1 VEGRRW
7 GIDLRARAHT
17 RTPVNPS
24 IQPRKLTSV
33 EDTLSW
39 VDESADESVDK
50 SGAFLGEATI
60 YRGQPKD
67 WPLLPSLLRLK
78 ETAIHYRDFKG
89 LEVAVFKIFKSYS
102 HPYLDNNKPA
112 SESEWMALAQHHGC
126 PTRLMDWTRNPLV
139 ALFFATERDDRYE
152 ADEAVVWC
160 YRNFDWYDEESS
172 YKKYHRSAIRYLSLQ
187 TRTKA
192 YSPKHIS
199 PRIAAQAG
207 CFTLHSADQHVRWEI
222 PKKGLAKPCPL
233 RVSHME
239 EEFAIY
245 NEEHRDSIL
254 ASLPPEDDLNGRPS
268 FFDTL
273 SVPQKLK
280 LLPKTG
286 SLRKAVIPLGRK
298 QSIRRQLY
306 KLNIN
311 RASLFP
317 GLDGISDYIKQALN
331 RSIGKD

>member
-1 VEGRRW
+1 
-7 GIDLRARAHT
+7 
-17 RTPVNPS
+17 VNPS

-39 VDESADESVDK
+39 VDESAGG
-50 SGAFLGEATI
+50 SGAFLSEAII
-60 YRGQPKD
+60 YRGQAKAKD
-67 WPLLPSLLRLK
+67 WPLLPSLLRFK
-78 ETAIHYRDFKG
+78 EIASHYDDFEG
-89 LEVAVFKIFKSYS
+89 LEVAVFKRFKSFS
-102 HPYLDNNKPA
+102 HPYLDSNKPA
-112 SESEWMALAQHHGC
+112 SEFEWMALAQHHGC
-126 PTRLMDWTRNPLV
+126 WTRLMDWTRNPLV

-207 CFTLHSADQHVRWEI
+207 CFTLHSADQVRWEI
-222 PKKGLAKPCPL
+222 PKKGLAKPYPRP
-233 RVSHME
+233 RVRHME

-273 SVPQKLK
+273 SVPEKLK

-286 SLRKAVIPLGRK
+286 SLRKAVIPPGRK
-298 QSIRRQLY
+298 QSIRRQLD

-317 GLDGISDYIKQALN
+317 GLDGISDYIKQTLN